1 LIGDGWGPTEG
12 NPIELLVAVMDTDSL
27 AFKVLDWALLVATIS
42 FGILLA
48 LATVSLAYM
57 H

>member
-1 LIGDGWGPTEG
+1 
-12 NPIELLVAVMDTDSL
+12 MDTDSL
-27 AFKVLDWALLVATIS
+27 AFKVLDWTLLVATTG